1 MTYAAIDIGS
11 NAVRLLIKRD
21 EEKCRYLDKLL
32 LVRVP
37 LRLGFDVFS
46 KGEISDKKADDLV
59 RLMRSYE
66 LLMKIYRVDRMRA
79 CATSAMRDAKNG
91 SEIIKKIAAKT
102 GIKVEIITGAE
113 EARIV
118 YFNHLGR
125 GFDSKGNFLYVDVG
139 GGSTELNLL
148 TNGEL
153 KLSESFNIGTVRMLT
168 DSVKAKTW
176 SDLSDTCLSLGRKY
190 PDITLVGS
198 GGNINKLYKL
208 AGGNKKKE
216 ISVEALQGI
225 YENLLPLSVEERMVR
240 YSMRPDRADVIIP
253 AAKIFL
259 TIARLTGAKN
269 ILVPVIG
276 VADGIIDGMM
286 KQDCE

>member
-102 GIKVEIITGAE
+102 GI
-113 EARIV
+113 
-118 YFNHLGR
+118 
-125 GFDSKGNFLYVDVG
+125 
-139 GGSTELNLL
+139 
-148 TNGEL
+148 
-153 KLSESFNIGTVRMLT
+153 
-168 DSVKAKTW
+168 
-176 SDLSDTCLSLGRKY
+176 
-190 PDITLVGS
+190 
-198 GGNINKLYKL
+198 
-208 AGGNKKKE
+208 
-216 ISVEALQGI
+216 
-225 YENLLPLSVEERMVR
+225 
-240 YSMRPDRADVIIP
+240 
-253 AAKIFL
+253 
-259 TIARLTGAKN
+259 
-269 ILVPVIG
+269 
-276 VADGIIDGMM
+276 
-286 KQDCE
+286 